1 MNLLDLQFWYQ
12 QQRVLGLI
20 GIVIGLGAW
29 GMEFAGAVYVCP
41 YCRVQRTVILL
52 LGCVMLLP
60 SPRHWI
66 TKYVASVVGFLG
78 AVVAVNQNFM
88 GWVKISKGEFAF
100 NENLFCSRPDRSLSY
115 WRNSGSYWAALLRL
129 SKYAPDQFI
138 PAMPRLLG
146 RQVNFGQHFN
156 ALTRAKSSP
165 PLTRKNVCL
174 PPSTTSSLP
183 SLIC

>member
-12 QQRVLGLI
+12 RQRVLGLI

-66 TKYVASVVGFLG
+66 TKYVSSVVGFLG

-100 NENLFCSRPDRSLSY
+100 NENLFIDPFLLSTGSLFIILAQL
-115 WRNSGSYWAALLRL
+115 WLILGSSAAPIQR
-129 SKYAPDQFI
+129 
-138 PAMPRLLG
+138 R
-146 RQVNFGQHFN
+146 
-156 ALTRAKSSP
+156 T
-165 PLTRKNVCL
+165 
-174 PPSTTSSLP
+174 
-183 SLIC
+183 

>member
-1 MNLLDLQFWYQ
+1 MNLLDLQFWCR
-12 QQRVLGLI
+12 QQRALGLI

-66 TKYVASVVGFLG
+66 ANYVASVVGFLG

-100 NENLFCSRPDRSLSY
+100 NENLFIDPFLLSTGSLFIILGQL
-115 WRNSGSYWAALLRL
+115 WLILGAIRAL
-129 SKYAPDQFI
+129 SAN
-138 PAMPRLLG
+138 G
-146 RQVNFGQHFN
+146 
-156 ALTRAKSSP
+156 
-165 PLTRKNVCL
+165 
-174 PPSTTSSLP
+174 TS
-183 SLIC
+183 

>member
-1 MNLLDLQFWYQ
+1 MNLLDLHFWYR
-12 QQRVLGLI
+12 QQRVLGVI

-52 LGCVMLLP
+52 LGCIMLLP

-66 TKYVASVVGFLG
+66 AKYVASVVGFLG

-100 NENLFCSRPDRSLSY
+100 NENLFIDPFLLSTGSLFIILGQLWLILGSSR
-115 WRNSGSYWAALLRL
+115 
-129 SKYAPDQFI
+129 APT
-138 PAMPRLLG
+138 
-146 RQVNFGQHFN
+146 HE
-156 ALTRAKSSP
+156 
-165 PLTRKNVCL
+165 
-174 PPSTTSSLP
+174 
-183 SLIC
+183 